1 VALRNTAKYMMY
13 VVVFLV
19 ELSFFLV
26 YVLISDKVVKI
37 NNYNLDE
44 MVYKNDRKKRI
55 IILSYTII
63 IITIHKPAIQL
74 LFIRLR
80 NRTAPVLQRQ
90 AR

>member
-1 VALRNTAKYMMY
+1 MLLFFWLN
-13 VVVFLV
+13 FF
-19 ELSFFLV
+19 FFLV

-44 MVYKNDRKKRI
+44 MVYKNDRKKGI

>member
-44 MVYKNDRKKRI
+44 MVYKNDRKKGI

-63 IITIHKPAIQL
+63 IITIHKPAIQCYL
-74 LFIRLR
+74 
-80 NRTAPVLQRQ
+80 
-90 AR
+90 

>member
-1 VALRNTAKYMMY
+1 MMY

-44 MVYKNDRKKRI
+44 MVYKNDRKKGI

-80 NRTAPVLQRQ
+80 N
-90 AR
+90 

>member
-44 MVYKNDRKKRI
+44 MVYKNDRKKGI

-80 NRTAPVLQRQ
+80 N
-90 AR
+90 

>member
-1 VALRNTAKYMMY
+1 MMY

-44 MVYKNDRKKRI
+44 MVYKNDRKKGI
-55 IILSYTII
+55 IILSCTII

-80 NRTAPVLQRQ
+80 N
-90 AR
+90 